1 MAKFVPDDD
10 PNKADASPTKA
21 FFVDII
27 TKDIQ
32 LDEAIQDLVD
42 NCVDGAKRLRPHG
55 DYNGLWVRL
64 RVAPDAFV
72 IEDNCG
78 GIPLDVARKYAFKFG
93 RAKGFKETK
102 HSVGQF
108 GIGMKRALFK
118 MGERFE
124 VVSTEPKAHFE
135 IDVDVGDWL
144 NDDVNWDFPISNL
157 QECKFKPP
165 ETGTKITV
173 PSLAQGVP
181 ERFSQQTFVSA
192 LRQDIRAK
200 QQQPMQAGLQISL
213 NDEVIIPNIWQ
224 LRQSDSIQPAARR
237 FADQLNGG
245 PPLITR
251 LYAGVHESDRQRA
264 GWYVFCNGRCILEAN
279 QDKITGWNE
288 VSEAGVAVP
297 KYHGQFAKFRGYV
310 FLDSDDAAILPWN
323 TTKTGLAEESA
334 AYRRLK
340 PRLIEATRPVID
352 FLNQLDAEIDLD
364 EPDRVLTRALQDAP
378 SVPLERLPE
387 RVSFQFT
394 PPPRRG
400 PPMSRI
406 TYKKPKAEADRLREA
421 MSATSLA
428 DLGERSFDF
437 AYENLVEED

>member
-42 NCVDGAKRLRPHG
+42 NCVDGAKRLRPRG
-55 DYNGLWVRL
+55 DFAGL
-64 RVAPDAFV
+64 RVKLRVSADHFT

-78 GIPLDVARKYAFKFG
+78 GIPLEIARKYAFKFG

-118 MGERFE
+118 LGDCFE

-135 IDVDVGDWL
+135 IEVNVADWL
-144 NDDVNWDFPISNL
+144 DDDVNWDFPISNL
-157 QECKFKPP
+157 QEQKFKRAD
-165 ETGTKITV
+165 TGTNITV
-173 PSLAQGVP
+173 GTLAAGVP
-181 ERFSQQTFVSA
+181 DRFAQNTFVSA

-224 LRQSDSIQPAARR
+224 LRESASIQPAARR
-237 FADQLNGG
+237 FNDKLNGSAA
-245 PPLITR
+245 LITR
-251 LYAGVHESDRQRA
+251 LYAGVHDSDRQRA
-264 GWYVFCNGRCILEAN
+264 GWYVFCNGRCILEAD
-279 QDKITGWNE
+279 QDKATGWNE

-297 KYHGQFAKFRGYV
+297 KYHGQFARFRGYV
-310 FLDSDDAAILPWN
+310 FLDSDDAGILPWN

-352 FLNQLDAEIDLD
+352 FLNLLDAEIDLD
-364 EPDRVLTRALQDAP
+364 EPDRVLSRALQEAD

-387 RVSFQFT
+387 RASFQFT

-400 PPMSRI
+400 PPMSKI
-406 TYKKPKAEADRLREA
+406 TYKKPKAEADALRGV
-421 MSATSLA
+421 MSATSLP
-428 DLGERSFDF
+428 DLGERTFDF
-437 AYENLVEED
+437 AYGNLIEDD